1 MKRIILKPLD
11 VYLFKNW
18 DLEINRR
25 FIYYLLTES
34 EVITGKHQTEALL
47 DLMYWPS
54 DSEVNTY
61 FNTYFPVMTERARLT
76 SCLLHGLFIMDLSL
90 RSRKLTAGQRKNKP
104 PQWVDT
110 WARDT
115 VRWHWSAD
123 TLFDSCQ
130 MTMTWVSTSLRM
142 RRHTSGTFL
151 VAGAKI
157 HFYSWLQRV
166 KLKENSR
173 KSTTSTY
180 FLR

>member
-25 FIYYLLTES
+25 FIYYLLTREWGHYRETS
-34 EVITGKHQTEALL
+34 DRGLAWLDVSTSLSLGQYIKAEVW
-47 DLMYWPS
+47 D
-54 DSEVNTY
+54 
-61 FNTYFPVMTERARLT
+61 FPVMTERARLT
-76 SCLLHGLFIMDLSL
+76 SCLLYGLFIMDLSL
-90 RSRKLTAGQRKNKP
+90 QSRKLTAGQRKNKP
-104 PQWVDT
+104 AQWVDT

-123 TLFDSCQ
+123 ILFDSCQ

-142 RRHTSGTFL
+142 S
-151 VAGAKI
+151 AKI

-166 KLKENSR
+166 KLKENGR